1 MLNLII
7 VPAIIFIPEKSIY
20 IGSINLCNVISEIPV
35 VRNVIIYMHLYSFT
49 YLRKA
54 KQFIKTNCV
63 DKKKI
68 IAQNLF

>member
-7 VPAIIFIPEKSIY
+7 VPTIIFIPEKSIY

-49 YLRKA
+49 YLRKV